1 MCSSVA
7 ERPRGEWGGREQGVG
22 GVGGATA
29 VTVTSRSG
37 TSDLTKIEKKRKNPE
52 IYVDGFKRG
61 AVYS

>member
-7 ERPRGEWGGREQGVG
+7 ERPRGGEGGG
-22 GVGGATA
+22 GGSGGGTA

-37 TSDLTKIEKKRKNPE
+37 TSHLTKIEKKRKNPE